1 MPSRRRL
8 VVSLGAALTGL
19 AGCLDTSFDSTPP
32 PAEATLGDSIS
43 LDGTTVTATELA
55 AVHSYHYL
63 SAPDAFGVESAGG
76 DRFLFVALTASGERP
91 PPGRAFALDVGGDRL
106 AFPEAAPA
114 PERDLA
120 PVGDG
125 RYTEESPQ
133 GYLVFRVP
141 APLETSV
148 AVTLRHASQ
157 VSDSRVDTDDARA
170 RWSIPDARLDPLRS
184 PPPEFAVSY
193 DVPESVGAND
203 PIPVRVAVTNEGDG
217 FGVCRGAINQ
227 TGPMYGGDTFS
238 LSLEPGASKTYEET
252 IDYHV
257 DEEFSV
263 DRMQFEVVVPG
274 DARSFSVTL
283 EGAA

>member
-8 VVSLGAALTGL
+8 VASLGAALTGL
-19 AGCLDTSFDSTPP
+19 AGCLDTSSDSTPP
-32 PAEATLGDSIS
+32 TAEATLGDSIS

-63 SAPDAFGVESAGG
+63 SAPDAFGVESAGS

-148 AVTLRHASQ
+148 AVTLRQASQ
-157 VSDSRVDTDDARA
+157 VSDSRVDDDARA
-170 RWSIPDARLDPLRS
+170 RWSIPDARLDALRS

-193 DVPESVGAND
+193 DVPESVDAND
-203 PIPVRVAVTNEGDG
+203 PIPVGIDVTNKGDG
-217 FGVCRGAINQ
+217 SGVCRGAINH
-227 TGPMYGGDTFS
+227 THPMHGGDSFS
-238 LSLEPGASKTYEET
+238 LSLDSGASTTYEMT
-252 IDYHV
+252 VDYHV
-257 DEEFSV
+257 DDRVDADSLEF
-263 DRMQFEVVVPG
+263 DLLVPG
-274 DARSFSVTL
+274 DARSFTVTL